1 MPRKLLRRWLPDRD
15 TLNRNAF
22 LRRCAPFL
30 THHNLWH
37 LNRHSVSGGLAVGLA
52 CGMIPGPLQM
62 LTATVLSILFR
73 VNLPVAIFGTF
84 FSNPFT
90 IVPLYLAAFG
100 LGRLITG
107 ANGGPAHIPP
117 APETDWSNLAGTVQ
131 AWLDWM
137 VTLGTPLAIGIVVLA
152 LLLALAGYGAVQLG
166 WRLHVRHALHCRRQR
181 RATAGL

>member
-1 MPRKLLRRWLPDRD
+1 MPRKLLRRWLPTRE
-15 TLNRNAF
+15 TLDNNAF

-37 LNRHSVSGGLAVGLA
+37 LNRHSVAGGLAVGLA
-52 CGMIPGPLQM
+52 CGMIPGPLQI
-62 LTATVLSILFR
+62 LNATILAILFR

-90 IVPLYLAAFG
+90 IVPLYIAAYG

-107 ANGGPAHIPP
+107 ANGTQAVIPP
-117 APETDWSNLAGTVQ
+117 APETQWSDLGASVQ

-137 VTLGTPLAIGIVVLA
+137 LTLGTPLAVGIVALA
-152 LLLALAGYGAVQLG
+152 LLLALAGYGVVQLG
-166 WRLHVRHALHCRRQR
+166 WRLHVLHALRLRRQR
-181 RATAGL
+181 RGT